1 MDVVKIVDF
10 YFASDSR
17 AEESNRS
24 NNYMAQSGK
33 VYLRLYASLDFYLQL
48 LFIYILFISLHANRR
63 AQNYTTVII
72 VGTQHCKEK
81 HLDFSH
87 AKKKTT
93 TTKRSL
99 YIKDFK

>member
-1 MDVVKIVDF
+1 VDVVKNVDF

-24 NNYMAQSGK
+24 NNLSNRSNNYTAQSGK

-81 HLDFSH
+81 HLEFSH
-87 AKKKTT
+87 EKKKN
-93 TTKRSL
+93 K
-99 YIKDFK
+99 KKQ

>member
-1 MDVVKIVDF
+1 VDVVKNVDF

-17 AEESNRS
+17 AEESNRSNNLSNRS

-48 LFIYILFISLHANRR
+48 LFIYILFLSLHANRR

-87 AKKKTT
+87 VKKKT
-93 TTKRSL
+93 K
-99 YIKDFK
+99 KQ